1 MFNMKPIRRVA
12 IGRNTTLTFGAIYA
26 LSRSA
31 YYATLNPATASAAQD
46 VITADGRLLGA
57 WAAVWAMAAIFC
69 VVDMVNGH
77 TRQGLS
83 LVVGLAFGWG
93 AAYALIWAF
102 TGFADIT
109 LLSSAIGWI
118 TPAGLV
124 YGFIV
129 KVAALHEM
137 IRDQTPPGGA

>member
-1 MFNMKPIRRVA
+1 MFKLNAVSRVA
-12 IGRNTTLTFGAIYA
+12 FGRNTTLTFGAIYA
-26 LSRSA
+26 LSRSV
-31 YYATLNPATASAAQD
+31 YYATLDPTSASAAQD

-69 VVDMVNGH
+69 IVDMVNGH

-93 AAYALIWAF
+93 IAYLLMFAFDGFSDLTLI
-102 TGFADIT
+102 
-109 LLSSAIGWI
+109 SSAISWI

-124 YGFIV
+124 YGFII

-137 IRDQTPPGGA
+137 LHDKNSPGGG